1 MTCRLGVVRQSFEE
15 EGWRRLKNIR
25 ELLHSAGAYS
35 VGALFVFLNLLKCE
49 ADGVAK
55 FFLAHAKHEP
65 SHTDALSHML
75 VSGIWGLRFHRAEF
89 FSQCL
94 SALRPHARGKVTTL
108 RRRRAAPM
116 DVFLLAQGDA
126 EDVRAE
132 DRRLWQSV
140 PINMAR
146 SPAHLPKIRL

>member
-35 VGALFVFLNLLKCE
+35 VGALFVFLNLLKRE
-49 ADGVAK
+49 PDGVPK
-55 FFLAHAKHEP
+55 FLLTHAKHEP
-65 SHTDALSHML
+65 SHTDALPHML

-89 FSQCL
+89 SRNACL
-94 SALRPHARGKVTTL
+94 PCARTRVARLSHFVGGALRPL
-108 RRRRAAPM
+108 

-126 EDVRAE
+126 DDARAE

-146 SPAHLPKIRL
+146 SPAHLPKVCL